1 LRRLA
6 LSVSLALLATVPL
19 WVANSYYVNIASQ
32 ILLYAVFALGLNV
45 LVGYAGLVSLGH
57 AGLFGIA
64 AYAGAI
70 FINGGTDHFIA
81 VIGALAATLLAA
93 AVFAVLALRG
103 TGLGFVMI
111 TVALGQIVWGVACR
125 WQPHRAFI
133 GRRSSCSW
141 PPSRRSRFL
150 SARHSA
156 PACAAPATSRV
167 G

>member
-1 LRRLA
+1 MRRLA

-19 WVANSYYVNIASQ
+19 WVANDYYVNIATQ
-32 ILLYAVFALGLNV
+32 ILLYAVFALGLNL

-70 FINGGTDHFIA
+70 FINGGADHFIA

-111 TVALGQIVWGVACR
+111 RSPWGRSSGVSPIVGSASPTETTASRSRPGRARSGCR
-125 WQPHRAFI
+125 WQRHRDFT
-133 GRRSSCSW
+133 GRPSWFFW
-141 PPSRRSRFL
+141 PPS
-150 SARHSA
+150 
-156 PACAAPATSRV
+156 
-167 G
+167 